1 MSNRGVLF
9 AVHGELVVTFANVLA
24 DKEERAVGEL
34 LLVHSGK
41 CVSSRSRVF
50 EADESTSLGFLNMSR
65 KDLSVFCKHSG

>member
-1 MSNRGVLF
+1 M
-9 AVHGELVVTFANVLA
+9 LA

-50 EADESTSLGFLNMSR
+50 EADESTSLGFLNMNR

>member
-1 MSNRGVLF
+1 ML
-9 AVHGELVVTFANVLA
+9 T

-41 CVSSRSRVF
+41 CVSSGSRVF